1 MRVSATPA
9 SACHAVVISLR
20 WLIPARR
27 LLQPC
32 WGAVKARPTRRVAEG
47 CTRGLDRRVSGF
59 ADPSRA
65 WRTPACFS
73 LCGHWRAVEP
83 RLQKAGCAR
92 RRAPVC
98 AIRFHVLKA
107 DCVCAAPSPP
117 SSRCVLAGVFGKHA
131 ASRGPSESL
140 LIWLATAHAPG
151 SCVYF
156 SRAQAGQD
164 TGGPRPKARQSLWL
178 EPQLLFCQ
186 FKTWGLFH
194 LAFLPRS
201 PALACTLGCCGW
213 RNTRNS
219 KSLIHLEGCREAE
232 LSRGLVNS
240 AG

>member
-1 MRVSATPA
+1 MLGCGEGEAE
-9 SACHAVVISLR
+9 L
-20 WLIPARR
+20 
-27 LLQPC
+27 
-32 WGAVKARPTRRVAEG
+32 GGRPAEG

-98 AIRFHVLKA
+98 AIRFHSCSEGSLCLRCAVPSLFALCTRWRFQKTRCIAGPLRVPAHLVSHGRRAWQLCLFLKGTG
-107 DCVCAAPSPP
+107 
-117 SSRCVLAGVFGKHA
+117 RAGH
-131 ASRGPSESL
+131 
-140 LIWLATAHAPG
+140 
-151 SCVYF
+151 
-156 SRAQAGQD
+156 
-164 TGGPRPKARQSLWL
+164 GGPRPKARQSRWL

-213 RNTRNS
+213 RNTGNS
-219 KSLIHLEGCREAE
+219 KSLIHLEGCREAG